1 MLRATTTERSRAM
14 KRTRNGILIP
24 DVPIMAGGNLPNVV
38 KGVSAGVG
46 DNPLL
51 TPFYIDVLS
60 TLSLDNSNLQISDDA
75 KNWQICGS
83 RTLNQGR
90 YYFRG
95 EQTTGK
101 VTIGIT
107 SQNQYNVG
115 GNIMSLISYTWEEAT
130 LYNDCFNET
139 FKNAKVVD
147 ASALLLP
154 ATTLANGCYWGMFSG
169 CTSLTTAPS
178 LPATT
183 LANNCY
189 QDMFSG
195 CTSLTTAPALP
206 ATTLAERCY
215 QGMFAGCTSLTTAPS
230 LPATTLANACYQAM
244 FVGCTSLTAAPSLP
258 ATTLEN
264 ACYLHMFVGCT
275 SLTAA
280 PALPATTLASSC
292 YWGMFNDCSSLTAA
306 PALPATTLVIGCYL
320 EMFQNCSSLSQIKC
334 YAVTIASG
342 SVDQWVDGVSSVG
355 NFVKKRGVEWPTG
368 ISGIPTGWTVE
379 EID

>member
-1 MLRATTTERSRAM
+1 MPRATTTERSRAM

-24 DVPIMAGGNLPNVV
+24 DVPIMAGGNLPNAV

-51 TPFYIDVLS
+51 TPFYIDVLT

-83 RTLNQGR
+83 RTLKQGR

-107 SQNQYNVG
+107 SQNQFKVG
-115 GNIMSLISYTWEEAT
+115 GNIMSLISYTWDEAT
-130 LYNDCFNET
+130 LYNACFSET

-154 ATTLANGCYWGMFSG
+154 ATTLAN
-169 CTSLTTAPS
+169 
-178 LPATT
+178 
-183 LANNCY
+183 NCY
-189 QDMFSG
+189 SNMFYG
-195 CTSLTTAPALP
+195 C
-206 ATTLAERCY
+206 
-215 QGMFAGCTSLTTAPS
+215 G
-230 LPATTLANACYQAM
+230 
-244 FVGCTSLTAAPSLP
+244 
-258 ATTLEN
+258 
-264 ACYLHMFVGCT
+264 

-280 PALPATTLASSC
+280 PALPATTLADSC
-292 YWGMFNDCSSLTAA
+292 YQF
-306 PALPATTLVIGCYL
+306 
-320 EMFQNCSSLSQIKC
+320 MFQNCSSLSKIKC
-334 YAVTIASG
+334 YAVTIASD
-342 SVDQWVDGVSSVG
+342 SVNQWVERVSSVG
-355 NFVKKRGVEWPTG
+355 TFVKKRGVTWSSGT
-368 ISGIPTGWTVE
+368 SGIPTGWTVE

>member
-1 MLRATTTERSRAM
+1 MPRATTTERSRPM

-24 DVPIMAGGNLPNVV
+24 DVPIMAGGNLPNAV

-51 TPFYIDVLS
+51 TPFYIDVLT
-60 TLSLDNSNLQISDDA
+60 TLSLGNSNLQISDDA

-101 VTIGIT
+101 VIIGIT

-115 GNIMSLISYTWEEAT
+115 GNIMSLISYNWDEVT
-130 LYNDCFNET
+130 LYDNCFYET

-154 ATTLANGCYWGMFSG
+154 ATTLANGCYQFMFQG
-169 CTSLTTAPS
+169 CSA
-178 LPATT
+178 
-183 LANNCY
+183 
-189 QDMFSG
+189 
-195 CTSLTTAPALP
+195 
-206 ATTLAERCY
+206 
-215 QGMFAGCTSLTTAPS
+215 
-230 LPATTLANACYQAM
+230 
-244 FVGCTSLTAAPSLP
+244 
-258 ATTLEN
+258 
-264 ACYLHMFVGCT
+264 
-275 SLTAA
+275 LTAA
-280 PALPATTLASSC
+280 PALPATTLAINC
-292 YWGMFNDCSSLTAA
+292 YFG
-306 PALPATTLVIGCYL
+306 
-320 EMFQNCSSLSQIKC
+320 MFQNCSSLSKIKC
-334 YAVTIASG
+334 YAVTFTLY

-355 NFVKKRGVEWPTG
+355 TFVKKRGVEWTTG

>member
-1 MLRATTTERSRAM
+1 MPRATTTERSRPM

-24 DVPIMAGGNLPNVV
+24 DVPIMAGGNLPNAV
-38 KGVSAGVG
+38 KGVSAGGG

-51 TPFYIDVLS
+51 TPFYIDVLT

-115 GNIMSLISYTWEEAT
+115 GNIMSLISYTWDEAT
-130 LYNDCFNET
+130 LYDACFNET

-154 ATTLANGCYWGMFSG
+154 AMTLAQQCYRGMF
-169 CTSLTTAPS
+169 
-178 LPATT
+178 
-183 LANNCY
+183 N
-189 QDMFSG
+189 G

-206 ATTLAERCY
+206 AMTLADGCY
-215 QGMFAGCTSLTTAPS
+215 SGMFQNCTSLTAAPALPAMTLDRSCYNDMFAGCTSLTTAPA
-230 LPATTLANACYQAM
+230 LPAMTLAESSYNGM
-244 FVGCTSLTAAPSLP
+244 FQDCTSLTTAPELP
-258 ATTLEN
+258 A
-264 ACYLHMFVGCT
+264 M
-275 SLTAA
+275 
-280 PALPATTLASSC
+280 TLAERC
-292 YWGMFNDCSSLTAA
+292 YYQMFK
-306 PALPATTLVIGCYL
+306 
-320 EMFQNCSSLSQIKC
+320 NCTKLNYIKC
-334 YAVTIASG
+334 LATDISAKECTIEWVKNVAS
-342 SVDQWVDGVSSVG
+342 
-355 NFVKKRGVEWPTG
+355 TG
-368 ISGIPTGWTVE
+368 TFFKNPSMSGWTTGDNGIPSGWTV
-379 EID
+379 